1 MTLLTLLILSGMSA
15 GQEVARAAGAS
26 CALELGGEAHQAL
39 KLTNTTDTVLVTVT
53 GAGRC
58 GLRVLAVGCGGWGHS
73 AGAGSGYIQYQTLSL
88 VAGAGVETVISAR
101 VGEGGTH
108 NGDSVYTPSF
118 VTVRGETDTTI
129 VAECGQGLSDNV
141 ETLNG
146 Y

>member
-1 MTLLTLLILSGMSA
+1 MTLLLLSGMSA

-26 CALELGGEAHQAL
+26 CALELGGESHQAL
-39 KLTNTTDTVLVTVT
+39 KLTNTTGTVLVTVT
-53 GAGRC
+53 GAGRG

-73 AGAGSGYIQYQTLSL
+73 
-88 VAGAGVETVISAR
+88 AGAGVETVISAR

-108 NGDSVYTPSF
+108 NGGSVYTPSI

-141 ETLNG
+141 ETLG